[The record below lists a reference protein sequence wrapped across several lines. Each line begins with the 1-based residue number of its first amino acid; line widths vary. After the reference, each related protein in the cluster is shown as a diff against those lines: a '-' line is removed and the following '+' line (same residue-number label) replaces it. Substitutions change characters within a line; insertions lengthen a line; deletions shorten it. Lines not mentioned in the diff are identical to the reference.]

1 MTNTLTQLLTVIAL
15 LGYAATCLQL
25 LCYRRG
31 IANYRIQISVVAWLL
46 IVFTG
51 TRTLEILLGSGPIS
65 VGDSGLAIT
74 LCALVQR
81 AQGNVANMLRGNR

>member
-1 MTNTLTQLLTVIAL
+1 MTNILTVIAL

-31 IANYRIQISVVAWLL
+31 IANYRIRISVIAWLL

-51 TRTLEILLGSGPIS
+51 TRTLEILLGHGPLSI
-65 VGDSGLAIT
+65 GDSGLAMT
-74 LCALVQR
+74 LCALVHR
-81 AQGNVANMLRGNR
+81 AQGNVASILRGQQ